1 METHDENTVSEGRS
15 AKTSLS
21 VPHIRRAAKANLFPA
36 PVKLSESR
44 LGWLEEEIDAW
55 LKQTVLSAREATRMS
70 MHSITAAEFVSL
82 EVPPRRYIFD
92 PSYQNAD

>member
-1 METHDENTVSEGRS
+1 MRNLNHAWRPMMKILS
-15 AKTSLS
+15 AKDVAQKTSLS

-55 LKQTVLSAREATRMS
+55 LKQTVLSAREG
-70 MHSITAAEFVSL
+70 
-82 EVPPRRYIFD
+82 
-92 PSYQNAD
+92 N

>member
-1 METHDENTVSEGRS
+1 MVRILS
-15 AKTSLS
+15 AKDVALKTSLS

-55 LKQTVLSAREATRMS
+55 LKQTVLSAREG
-70 MHSITAAEFVSL
+70 
-82 EVPPRRYIFD
+82 
-92 PSYQNAD
+92 N